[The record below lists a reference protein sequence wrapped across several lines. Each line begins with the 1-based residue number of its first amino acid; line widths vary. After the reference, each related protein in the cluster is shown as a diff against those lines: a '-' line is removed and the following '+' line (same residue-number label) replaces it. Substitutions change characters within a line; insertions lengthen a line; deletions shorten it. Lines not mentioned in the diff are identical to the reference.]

1 MNNVKPVALL
11 LTPVLPQPGGS
22 GRAFRAW
29 DWLQTLGK
37 THRVHVVVTDPS
49 IKVSML
55 HHDLPAEKVIMVGHT
70 LQLTSRTFSRFGMLF
85 PFLVLGSQKFVV
97 DWLHPVSKKIL
108 DICLADLADEP
119 VKHILAYRFY
129 LHDVAISLSER
140 FPEAVLELDMDD
152 YEPQT
157 RLSFAGAQARLGRY
171 ADAVRCLSAAIQYWF
186 LERQVAKRYHTVYL
200 ASEGDCPQFPR
211 GKGTVIA
218 CRPNKIVFPA
228 YLPHAPAIGELR
240 MLFVGS
246 LSYPPNEEAV
256 RILATGILP
265 ELQRRLKRP
274 FRLFVIGRQPSPE
287 VKSLLK
293 QTEHVDFV
301 PDADDLAAFYAD
313 SHIVLI
319 PLRAGGGTKL
329 KTLEAFAY
337 RRPVISTRHGV
348 RGLGAVV
355 GEHYLHAE
363 TPMEFA
369 EAVIRL
375 EADPDLSERIAQ
387 AGWEL
392 CSRTFRVE

>member
-1 MNNVKPVALL
+1 MF
-11 LTPVLPQPGGS
+11 TM
-22 GRAFRAW
+22 
-29 DWLQTLGK
+29 T
-37 THRVHVVVTDPS
+37 
-49 IKVSML
+49 VS
-55 HHDLPAEKVIMVGHT
+55 
-70 LQLTSRTFSRFGMLF
+70 
-85 PFLVLGSQKFVV
+85 
-97 DWLHPVSKKIL
+97 
-108 DICLADLADEP
+108 
-119 VKHILAYRFY
+119 
-129 LHDVAISLSER
+129 
-140 FPEAVLELDMDD
+140 
-152 YEPQT
+152 
-157 RLSFAGAQARLGRY
+157 
-171 ADAVRCLSAAIQYWF
+171 
-186 LERQVAKRYHTVYL
+186 
-200 ASEGDCPQFPR
+200 
-211 GKGTVIA
+211 
-218 CRPNKIVFPA
+218 
-228 YLPHAPAIGELR
+228 
-240 MLFVGS
+240 
-246 LSYPPNEEAV
+246 
-256 RILATGILP
+256 
-265 ELQRRLKRP
+265 
-274 FRLFVIGRQPSPE
+274 
-287 VKSLLK
+287 LK